1 VEQIIISGRKRLAG
15 AVHINGGKNAA
26 VAIIPA
32 AIAANGISQ
41 IENLPCIED
50 VNILA
55 NAIQSIGVKC
65 EFKDPHTLIIDSTN
79 ISGFKITYDLARN
92 MRASYYLLGAL
103 LGRFKQA
110 IVPMPG
116 GCNFGSRP
124 IDQHIKGFEA
134 LGAKIILQHGLI
146 HAYAEKLT
154 GSHIYLDMASVG
166 ATINIM
172 LAAVYAEGVT
182 TIENAA
188 REPHVVD
195 TANFLNMLGAN
206 IKGAGT
212 DVIRITGVTKMHG
225 AEYQIIPD
233 YIEAGT
239 YMIASAI
246 TRGDVRVCNII
257 PKHMDSL
264 SAKLIEMNCRLEEG
278 GDYIRV
284 IGTDDLQAI
293 NIKTMAYPGF
303 PTDLQPQMVAL
314 LSTVKGTSVVTE
326 TVFDNRFQ
334 YMTELRRLGCNAT
347 VEGRVAV
354 IEGGTALSGAEVS
367 ATDLRAG
374 AALVIAGLAAK
385 GETTISNVKYI
396 DRGYEDIENKLCS
409 LGADIKRVSVQ
420 KNTPPETGVGFLINT
435 GAEIDGRQTPQEDCA
450 LNNRLL

>member
-1 VEQIIISGRKRLAG
+1 MEQIVITGQKRLSG
-15 AVHINGGKNAA
+15 AVHINGAKNAA

-32 AIAANGISQ
+32 AIAANGVSI
-41 IENLPCIED
+41 IENLPHIED
-50 VNILA
+50 VIILA
-55 NAIQSIGVKC
+55 NAIKSIGVVC
-65 EFKDPHTLIIDSTN
+65 EFKDEHTLMIDSRGVTD
-79 ISGFKITYDLARN
+79 FKITYDLTRN
-92 MRASYYLLGAL
+92 MRASYYLLGSL
-103 LGRFKQA
+103 LGRFKRA
-110 IVPMPG
+110 VVPLPG

-134 LGAKIILQHGLI
+134 MGANIVLKHGLI

-195 TANFLNMLGAN
+195 TANFLNILGAK

-212 DVIRITGVTKMHG
+212 DMIRITGVAELYG

-233 YIEAGT
+233 QIEAGT

-246 TRGDVRVCNII
+246 TCGDIKVCNII

-264 SAKLIEMNCRLEEG
+264 SAKLIEMNCELEEG
-278 GDYIRV
+278 DDYIRV
-284 IGTDDLQAI
+284 MCTDSLQAVNVI
-293 NIKTMAYPGF
+293 TMAYPGF
-303 PTDLQPQMVAL
+303 PTDLQPQMTAL
-314 LSTVKGTSVVTE
+314 MSTVKGTSIITE

-334 YMTELRRLGCNAT
+334 YVTELRRLGSNVT

-354 IEGGTALSGAEVS
+354 IEGGAALSGAEVN
-367 ATDLRAG
+367 AVDLRAG
-374 AALVIAGLAAK
+374 AALVVAGLAAR
-385 GETTISNVKYI
+385 GDTTISNIKHI
-396 DRGYEDIENKLCS
+396 DRGYEDIENKLRS
-409 LGADIKRVSVQ
+409 LGANIRRVDTVA
-420 KNTPPETGVGFLINT
+420 GVGHKSPRAVF
-435 GAEIDGRQTPQEDCA
+435 
-450 LNNRLL
+450 